1 MRKAEFMHITQ
12 QFSIFMINKPGV
24 MAKVLGEFAQEKINI
39 IAMTVMD
46 SAEQAVMRVVFG
58 SPEKARQILD
68 RLNLPYSESNVLS
81 MTLNNESGALATVAE
96 KLGKNHINIIYAY
109 CTAGA
114 RGGKTTGVIKVAN
127 IEKAMKILE
136 TNQTNQKKSRP
147 IVRKAKSTRR

>member
-1 MRKAEFMHITQ
+1 MSVLIRDCFVRKAELMHITQ

-24 MAKVLGEFAQEKINI
+24 MAKVLGEFAEKKINI

-68 RLNLPYSESNVLS
+68 KLNLPYSEASVLS

-114 RGGKTTGVIKVAN
+114 RGGRTTG
-127 IEKAMKILE
+127 IL
-136 TNQTNQKKSRP
+136 P
-147 IVRKAKSTRR
+147 VFRKAKSTRR

>member
-1 MRKAEFMHITQ
+1 
-12 QFSIFMINKPGV
+12 MINKPGV
-24 MAKVLGEFAQEKINI
+24 MAKVLGEFAEKKINI

-58 SPEKARQILD
+58 APDKARQILD
-68 RLNLPYSESNVLS
+68 KLNLPYSETNVIN

-114 RGGKTTGVIKVAN
+114 RGGRTTGILKVAN
-127 IEKAMKILE
+127 VEKAMKILE
-136 TNQTNQKKSRP
+136 HSEKKKNKSRP
-147 IVRKAKSTRR
+147 VVRKAKSTKR

>member
-1 MRKAEFMHITQ
+1 MHITQ
-12 QFSIFMINKPGV
+12 QFSIFMINKPGIL
-24 MAKVLGEFAQEKINI
+24 AKVLGEFAEQKNNI

-58 SPEKARQILD
+58 APDKARKVLD
-68 RLNLPYSESNVLS
+68 KLNIPYSETSVIS

-114 RGGKTTGVIKVAN
+114 RGGKTTGILKVAN
-127 IEKAMKILE
+127 VDKAMKLLE
-136 TNQTNQKKSRP
+136 TGQNKKTKSKP
-147 IVRKAKSTRR
+147 VVRKAKTARK

>member
-1 MRKAEFMHITQ
+1 MRKAELMHITQ

-24 MAKVLGEFAQEKINI
+24 MAKVLGEFANEKINI

-58 SPEKARQILD
+58 TPDKARQILD

-127 IEKAMKILE
+127 IEKAMKIID
-136 TNQTNQKKSRP
+136 TNQTNKKNHNQLLG
-147 IVRKAKSTRR
+147 K

>member
-1 MRKAEFMHITQ
+1 MHITQ

-24 MAKVLGEFAQEKINI
+24 MAKVLGEFAEKKINI

-58 SPEKARQILD
+58 APDKARQILD
-68 RLNLPYSESNVLS
+68 KLNLPYSETNVIN

-114 RGGKTTGVIKVAN
+114 RGGRTTGILKVAN
-127 IEKAMKILE
+127 VEKAMKILE
-136 TNQTNQKKSRP
+136 HSEKKKNKSRP
-147 IVRKAKSTRR
+147 VVRKAKSTKR